1 MAAVTVLVVG
11 FEAVDSGKTTLAA
24 SLARA
29 LAAEGFDVGVAK
41 PVGGVDLWHSPWVL
55 GEAERLG
62 LVVSGDAL
70 SLVRMSEAGDPLE
83 EVNPLAFYL
92 APLDPSRH
100 EWRRASLEA
109 LAGEPAR
116 RTVYARVTAC
126 RGGSRETAHAVNLE
140 ALERLP
146 GAWASRLEGLAGKL
160 RPPLMRGGDELMAS
174 LMGAGSLAAAD
185 SCLARILERHEVVV
199 VESQSDVAAPT
210 PLSAAAD
217 LVVAVA
223 PGKAAIVDGDR
234 YAKALN
240 VAGAM
245 GAPHLY
251 RAPEA
256 VHLARP
262 TASIDLPPLE
272 DPRTGYPPDA
282 LEAIVEAVR
291 KREAGVG

>member
-1 MAAVTVLVVG
+1 MPAVVVLVVG
-11 FEAVDSGKTTLAA
+11 FDVVDSGKTTLAA

-29 LAAEGFDVGVAK
+29 LASSGFDVGVSK

-55 GEAERLG
+55 GETERLG

-70 SLVRMSEAGDPLE
+70 SLARMSEVRDALE

-100 EWRRASLEA
+100 SWRRASLDA
-109 LAGEPAR
+109 VAGDPAR

-146 GAWASRLEGLAGKL
+146 GAWAERLEGLAGRL
-160 RPPLMRGGDELMAS
+160 RPPLMRGGDELMTS
-174 LMGAGSLAAAD
+174 LMGTSSLAAAD
-185 SCLARILERHEVVV
+185 SCLSTVLERHEVVV
-199 VESQSDVAAPT
+199 VESQSDAAAPT

-223 PGKAAIVDGDR
+223 PGKAALVDGDR

-262 TASIDLPPLE
+262 SLSLDLPPLE
-272 DPRTGYPPDA
+272 DPRTGYPPDS

-291 KREAGVG
+291 ERAGVS